1 MYSVKE
7 ADIGC
12 CVVAFV
18 ETVEYYQQIY
28 SQRTLQV
35 YQHLNDLNS
44 ERSEVKDSN
53 VLRYNLNKRQTCL
66 RYIFKDFTL

>member
-12 CVVAFV
+12 CVIAFV
-18 ETVEYYQQIY
+18 EELEFYQQSY

-35 YQHLNDLNS
+35 YQHLNDLNT
-44 ERSEVKDSN
+44 ERSEVKDCN
-53 VLRYNLNKRQTCL
+53 VLRYNLNKRKTCL
-66 RYIFKDFTL
+66 RYIFKGFTL